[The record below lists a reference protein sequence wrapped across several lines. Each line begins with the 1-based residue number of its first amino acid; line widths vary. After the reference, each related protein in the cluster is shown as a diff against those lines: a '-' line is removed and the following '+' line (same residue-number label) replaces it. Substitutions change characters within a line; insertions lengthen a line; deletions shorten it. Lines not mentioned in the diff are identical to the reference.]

1 MKKQPLENIEEKA
14 DLNARLTI
22 KIPNEELKE
31 LKIMAIQNDMN
42 MSQLVRLA
50 IKKFKAGM
58 KY

>member
-1 MKKQPLENIEEKA
+1 MKKQPIEKVEEKA

-42 MSQLVRLA
+42 LSQLVRMA
-50 IKKFKAGM
+50 IKKLKAGM
-58 KY
+58 K

>member
-1 MKKQPLENIEEKA
+1 MKNQPIEKIDEKA

-31 LKIMAIQNDMN
+31 LKILAIQNDMN
-42 MSQLVRLA
+42 LSQLVRLA

-58 KY
+58 K